1 MLMKKVKEEKGSISV
16 YVFIVLFSFLIVLTS
31 FYISASTVRKS
42 ELATVL
48 RIKQSYEQD
57 NENIEEVYQRRLNL
71 IKAGTVMK
79 EKPSNWTS
87 ENVTAISD
95 GNGGKIPLPSGFY
108 YVGGDIKSGII
119 ISDSSED
126 ENKGESYE
134 VAKTLKG
141 NQFVWIPVSG
151 EADLERTNFDSNGNP
166 TSSALSTGK
175 LVEDCLEPFTNGY
188 SDGKGTQEVT
198 EYNQMRAQVLQYG
211 GFYIGRYE
219 AGDATNGVI
228 LRTGVTTTHT
238 VVCKKGVAPYNYIPW
253 GKSMSEIGEVEGQ
266 SGAVYLAKKMYEY
279 SNSVTSTL
287 TYGCQWDAMCRYIG
301 DSQRMTE
308 KKDAP
313 ELTGSVE
320 SDVSKNIYDL
330 AGNCIEWTME
340 AYGDNCRVY
349 RGGSYGNPLQV
360 LYRHTSY
367 NPTITG
373 AGRTFRPTL
382 YIK

>member
-57 NENIEEVYQRRLNL
+57 NENIEEVYKRRLKL
-71 IKAGTVMK
+71 TRAGTVMK

-87 ENVTAISD
+87 ENVIAISD
-95 GNGGKIPLPSGFY
+95 GNGGTIPLPSGFY

-151 EADLERTNFDSNGNP
+151 ESDLERTNFDSNGNP
-166 TSSALSTGK
+166 TKNAPSTGRE
-175 LVEDCLEPFTNGY
+175 VADCTEPMENGY
-188 SDGKGTQEVT
+188 STEVA
-198 EYNQMRAQVLQYG
+198 EYNQMRVQVLQYG
-211 GFYIGRYE
+211 GFYIARYE
-219 AGDATNGVI
+219 AGDGDSGTT
-228 LRTGVTTTHT
+228 LRTEATGEHT
-238 VVCKKGVAPYNYIPW
+238 VVSKMGIAPYNFVPW
-253 GKSMSEIGEVEGQ
+253 GTSVSDISPISGKG
-266 SGAVYLAKKMYEY
+266 GAVYLAKNMYA
-279 SNSVTSTL
+279 SSTSVTSTL
-287 TYGCQWDAMCRYIG
+287 IYGCQWDAMCRYIG
-301 DSQRMTE
+301 DSQRGGST
-308 KKDAP
+308 KTTV
-313 ELTGSVE
+313 ELTGSE
-320 SDVSKNIYDL
+320 KSDMSRNIYDL
-330 AGNCIEWTME
+330 SGNCYEWTME
-340 AYGDNCRVY
+340 SSNADNNRIH
-349 RGGSYGNPLQV
+349 RGGRYGVNIPIS
-360 LYRHTSY
+360 RRNDGSY
-367 NPTITG
+367 NTMSIHNTIG
-373 AGRTFRPTL
+373 FRMTL

>member
-141 NQFVWIPVSG
+141 NQFVWIPVLG
-151 EADLERTNFDSNGNP
+151 ESDLERTNFDSNGNP
-166 TSSALSTGK
+166 TTNAPSTGRD
-175 LVEDCLEPFTNGY
+175 VAECTEPMENGY
-188 SDGKGTQEVT
+188 STEVA
-198 EYNQMRAQVLQYG
+198 EYNQMRVQVLQYG
-211 GFYIGRYE
+211 GFYVARYE
-219 AGDATNGVI
+219 AGDGDSGTT
-228 LRTGVTTTHT
+228 LRTEATGEHT
-238 VVCKKGVAPYNYIPW
+238 VVSKMGIAPYNFVPW
-253 GKSMSEIGEVEGQ
+253 GTSVLDISPISGKG
-266 SGAVYLAKKMYEY
+266 GAVYLAKNMYA
-279 SNSVTSTL
+279 SSTSVTSTL
-287 TYGCQWDAMCRYIG
+287 IYGCQWDAMCRYIG
-301 DSQRMTE
+301 DSQRTTPE
-308 KKDAP
+308 KDAP
-313 ELTGSVE
+313 ELTGSV
-320 SDVSKNIYDL
+320 STDVSKNIYDL
-330 AGNCIEWTME
+330 VGNCTEWTME
-340 AYGDNCRVY
+340 VY
-349 RGGSYGNPLQV
+349 RTDNRVVRGGYC
-360 LYRHTSY
+360 
-367 NPTITG
+367 G
-373 AGRTFRPTL
+373 ADRPVSNRGRSSLTDGYIVDSFRLTL